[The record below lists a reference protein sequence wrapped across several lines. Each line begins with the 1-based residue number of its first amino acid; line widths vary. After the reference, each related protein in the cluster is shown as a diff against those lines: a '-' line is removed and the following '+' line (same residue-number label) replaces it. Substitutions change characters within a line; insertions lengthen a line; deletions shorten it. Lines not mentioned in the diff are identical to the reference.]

1 MSTSIDNLIEAID
14 TLGRPFV
21 STEIAVSSD
30 ATKRNNISSLLCHLY
45 NHGVIRRVGM
55 AGKSHIYDILE
66 GKTARQAYKETGVLR
81 RGARTSSKRPEN
93 PAFLLGDLW

>member
-45 NHGVIRRVGM
+45 KHDVIRRVGVV
-55 AGKSHIYDILE
+55 GKSHVYDTLE
-66 GKTARQAYKETGVLR
+66 GKTARQAYNETGVLR
-81 RGARTSSKRPEN
+81 RGARTPRKRPED
-93 PAFLLGDLW
+93 PPFLLGELW